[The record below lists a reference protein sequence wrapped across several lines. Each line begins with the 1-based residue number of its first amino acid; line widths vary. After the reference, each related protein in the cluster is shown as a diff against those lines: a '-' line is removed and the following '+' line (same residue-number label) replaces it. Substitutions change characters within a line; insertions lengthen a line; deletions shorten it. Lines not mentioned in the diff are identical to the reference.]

1 MVGGE
6 QKDFE
11 HSKIVRNIIISKT
24 QFNLNLGTERGS
36 GTIPPQATKCA
47 VE

>member
-6 QKDFE
+6 PKDFQ
-11 HSKIVRNIIISKT
+11 HSKIVRNIISKT